1 MVWKLPIWI
10 ISVLSILFGCA
21 SMSQKM
27 RAPLKT
33 EREGMFI
40 GTVVMVPS
48 PDTIWMKD
56 KSGKVRIIKLWEKTK
71 IVKEGKEA
79 RILDLKKGMEIRVV
93 GIEEEGRVRA
103 LLIAAGSSEETMR
116 WLDEMLKRGVLEY
129 GGGIGTGE

>member
-1 MVWKLPIWI
+1 MVWRFPILA
-10 ISVLSILFGCA
+10 ISALSILVGCA
-21 SMSQKM
+21 SLSQKM
-27 RAPLKT
+27 QAPPKA
-33 EREGMFI
+33 EKEGMFV

-93 GIEEEGRVRA
+93 GVEEEGRIRA
-103 LLIAAGSSEETMR
+103 FLIAAGSSEEAMR

-129 GGGIGTGE
+129 GGGIGAGE